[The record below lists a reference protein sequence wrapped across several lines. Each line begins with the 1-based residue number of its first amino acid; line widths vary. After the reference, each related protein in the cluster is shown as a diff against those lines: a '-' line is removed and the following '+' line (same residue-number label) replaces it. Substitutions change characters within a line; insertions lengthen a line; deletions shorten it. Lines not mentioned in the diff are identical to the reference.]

1 MAGTADDVATAR
13 RGIAPDELCTASAA
27 APRRPLSVLLLMGEH
42 PSESLPKDLAA
53 AHAMILAERA
63 ARDVERTARLTA
75 EAAVAQAHTDRIVLD
90 LELERLRFQ
99 LAKARREAFGQ
110 SSEAGARIGQFELA
124 LEDVEVTLAAIE
136 AAAAMTTDTTV
147 DAFARRRP
155 ARRPLPDHLPRVRQV
170 YPSPS
175 VCPCCAGRLHK
186 LGEDITESLE
196 RVPASW
202 YVIQHVRE
210 KFSCRSCEA
219 ITQPPAPSHP
229 IARGRAGPVLLAEIA
244 FGKFCLHL
252 PLHRQSRAFARE
264 GVEIDVSTMADW
276 VGAVSVALKPM
287 VEIIEAHVLAGERL
301 HVDDTPVPV
310 LAKGKTTTGR
320 LWTVVRDDRPF
331 GGADPPAAFY
341 VYSADRGGVHP
352 ETFLRTWS
360 GIMQADA
367 YAGFNKLYEPG
378 RLPGTILEAGCWAH
392 WRRKF
397 YEIAVLKKAPIAVEA
412 VTRIDAIFAIERAI
426 NGITPSARQAVR
438 EQTIRPLV
446 DALVVWMS
454 AQRRPLSSKSETAK
468 AIDYGLKRLPA
479 FTRFLDDGRTRT
491 TPPSGPCAA
500 SP

>member
-1 MAGTADDVATAR
+1 MSKLA
-13 RGIAPDELCTASAA
+13 
-27 APRRPLSVLLLMGEH
+27 
-42 PSESLPKDLAA
+42 ESLPKDLAA

-63 ARDVERTARLTA
+63 ARDVECTARLAA

-124 LEDVEVTLAAIE
+124 LEDIEVTLAAME
-136 AAAAMTTDTTV
+136 AADTTATPVTTV
-147 DAFARRRP
+147 DGFTRRKP

-175 VCPCCAGRLHK
+175 ACLCCGCRLHK
-186 LGEDITESLE
+186 LGEDMTESLE

-202 YVIQHVRE
+202 FVIHHVRE
-210 KFSCRSCEA
+210 KFSCRACEA

-252 PLHRQSRAFARE
+252 PLHRQSRTFARE

-276 VGAVSVALKPM
+276 MGGAGQRLRQAKLSGVTGGGAVSVALKPM
-287 VEIIEAHVLAGERL
+287 VEVIEAHVLAAQRL
-301 HVDDTPVPV
+301 HVDNTPVPV
-310 LAKGKTTTGR
+310 LAKGGAAQGPRQAKLGGVGSGGKTKTGR

-341 VYSADRGGVHP
+341 VYSPDRTGVHP
-352 ETFLRTWS
+352 EAFLRTCS

-367 YAGFNKLYEPG
+367 YAGFGKLYEPG
-378 RLPGTILEAGCWAH
+378 RLPGTIWK
-392 WRRKF
+392 R
-397 YEIAVLKKAPIAVEA
+397 
-412 VTRIDAIFAIERAI
+412 DA
-426 NGITPSARQAVR
+426 
-438 EQTIRPLV
+438 
-446 DALVVWMS
+446 
-454 AQRRPLSSKSETAK
+454 
-468 AIDYGLKRLPA
+468 
-479 FTRFLDDGRTRT
+479 GRTGVASSTRSPPRILWRWSRPAPNRFARAARSRHPAHRVRRRT
-491 TPPSGPCAA
+491 APPEIVA
-500 SP
+500 SMSDLARPKTGQAGSRFCRMASF